1 MTDLASPP
9 LAARPAPLP
18 QPMPARYKDRTV
30 LAIGAHPDDLEL
42 AVGGTLAKLQKDGAR
57 VVMAVI
63 SIPADYETRRREAEA
78 AAAILGCELRILVD
92 GGATRRIEDMK
103 TYELVSLLDGV
114 VKELQPAAVLTHG
127 PSEIHRDHVMVYNAT
142 VSTQRLRYFDFF
154 SYHPNFCRPV
164 AVQFHP
170 RAYVDVSD
178 TIEAKMAAI
187 AAHRSQFGNRNLP
200 IDIYRDIARMNG
212 RMVGVQYAEG
222 LDVSRILLA

>member
-1 MTDLASPP
+1 VTDLATPP
-9 LAARPAPLP
+9 IARPAPLE
-18 QPMPARYKDRTV
+18 QPAVGRYKDRTV

-42 AVGGTLAKLQKDGAR
+42 AIGGTLAKLRKSGAR
-57 VVMAVI
+57 VVMAVV
-63 SIPADYETRRREAEA
+63 SIPADYELRHREAEE
-78 AAAILGCELRILVD
+78 AAAILGCELRILAD
-92 GGATRRIEDMK
+92 GGITRRIEDMK
-103 TYELVSLLDGV
+103 TYELVSLLDAV
-114 VKELQPAAVLTHG
+114 VKELQPAAVMTHG
-127 PSEIHRDHVMVYNAT
+127 PSEIHRDHVLVYNAA
-142 VSTQRLRYFDFF
+142 VSTQRLRYFDFL

-187 AAHRSQFGNRNLP
+187 AAHKSQFGNRGLP

-212 RMVGVQYAEG
+212 RMLGVQYAEG